1 MTESI
6 KTFNQ
11 APARPKIAI
20 YDFTDCEGCEV
31 EIISLREKLLTL
43 ENRIDIVDWRLGQE
57 KKEKGHFLAAVI
69 EGTPITPDEIE
80 TLKWLRENSTYL
92 MSLGA
97 CASLAGIPGI
107 VLKEEREK
115 YYKQIYGEKY
125 KPVGIDAVPLSAHV
139 KIDFSIHGCP
149 VNPHEVVR
157 IIEELLAGKK
167 PSYRGYSVCFEC
179 KQAGNPC
186 RLVFGSPRGED
197 DRALRG
203 KPCLGPIGQ
212 GGCNAI
218 CVSGGSPCYACFG
231 IRENANIP
239 ALIIILKRITNNN
252 RQEMERYFTMFY
264 RHMPEWETIVK
275 ELLK

>member
-1 MTESI
+1 MEEVI
-6 KTFNQ
+6 
-11 APARPKIAI
+11 RPKIAI

-43 ENRIDIVDWRLGQE
+43 ENHLNIVDWRLGQE
-57 KKEKGHFLAAVI
+57 KKEQGPFLAGII

-92 MSLGA
+92 ISLGA

-115 YYKQIYGEKY
+115 YYKQIYGEQY
-125 KPVGIDAVPLSAHV
+125 KPVSIDAVPLSAYV
-139 KIDFSIHGCP
+139 KVDFSIHGCP
-149 VNPHEVVR
+149 VNPNEVIR
-157 IIEELLAGKK
+157 IIEELLSGKK
-167 PSYRGYSVCFEC
+167 PAYRGYSVCFEC
-179 KQAGNPC
+179 KLAGNPC
-186 RLVFGSPRGED
+186 RIVF
-197 DRALRG
+197 G

-218 CVSGGSPCYACFG
+218 CISGGSPCYACFG
-231 IRENANIP
+231 PREDANFA
-239 ALIIILKRITNNN
+239 ALIKILKNITDK
-252 RQEMERYFTMFY
+252 EEIERYFTMFY
-264 RHMPEWETIVK
+264 RHMPEWQEKVK